1 MAIFALLMLMERW
14 GADLERLERD
24 CAPSTASDQRVT
36 KSPPT
41 HLWMRDF
48 TSPRISRQRKR
59 RPAGG
64 LARTH
69 LVSMKSLVQR
79 DPSPGSSVTE
89 DRLSARTLAQRFLA
103 PLGTCWRVGMED
115 WRMVDREGRPASG
128 GEEGGGETRD
138 SWRA

>member
-1 MAIFALLMLMERW
+1 MERW

-59 RPAGG
+59 CPAGG

-69 LVSMKSLVQR
+69 LVSMKSLDQR
-79 DPSPGSSVTE
+79 DPPPGSSVTE
-89 DRLSARTLAQRFLA
+89 DSIYRTLAQRSLA

-128 GEEGGGETRD
+128 GEAGGGETRD
-138 SWRA
+138 SWQA